1 MVWCAFSLAVSAG
14 ASACIWHLAFGR
26 RETTEASS
34 FDSSDPSSSHH
45 CPRTNQPP
53 RHFVVSI
60 LVIIPLVPA
69 VLPVPFFRLL
79 RGPTPPPSS
88 TPAGEETCGRQI
100 HGYKGRVI
108 ARHRPSQPV
117 TARRSCSRSV
127 TDAAARGIRRFVLQ
141 QGSVF
146 LFGVARPRRRLTAGS
161 KERHNTTTDLTTSP
175 IS

>member
-1 MVWCAFSLAVSAG
+1 MLFLSPSLLAPVRAFG
-14 ASACIWHLAFGR
+14 IWHLADGKPRKR
-26 RETTEASS
+26 RHSTRAI
-34 FDSSDPSSSHH
+34 
-45 CPRTNQPP
+45 PP
-53 RHFVVSI
+53 PAITAPGPISPPVTAWVSI